1 MLLAGCWNV
10 LGQSNGLQASGA
22 LPNTA
27 TELQFDIFPGY
38 GDVVK
43 RQSWIPLTF
52 REITMKW
59 KVSLESSKSTR
70 LADRS
75 STPCLLS
82 CLKGLAK
89 EFRFPFS
96 RRQQFHLG
104 YPSLSRIGG
113 PSCRTK
119 SVSKRG
125 NQPSWLYAGIGQRIL
140 CRTANCPIRPRL
152 KTAPS
157 CQRLDGSW
165 LKTYRIMPLPM
176 RVWTPSICMRHKAR
190 SWNQASGRLCVA
202 GFILAA
208 T

>member
-1 MLLAGCWNV
+1 
-10 LGQSNGLQASGA
+10 
-22 LPNTA
+22 
-27 TELQFDIFPGY
+27 
-38 GDVVK
+38 
-43 RQSWIPLTF
+43 
-52 REITMKW
+52 MKW

-75 STPCLLS
+75 STPYLLS

-89 EFRFPFS
+89 EFRFLFFTKATVSPGISVFITNRGTFLPNEVS
-96 RRQQFHLG
+96 FKTWKSALMALYWDRSANPL
-104 YPSLSRIGG
+104 PDSL
-113 PSCRTK
+113 
-119 SVSKRG
+119 
-125 NQPSWLYAGIGQRIL
+125 
-140 CRTANCPIRPRL
+140 NCPIRPRL

-157 CQRLDGSW
+157 CQRLGGSW

-176 RVWTPSICMRHKAR
+176 RVWTPSICMRHKAL